1 MSYYWYVTHFIR
13 KNYFSLHKQ
22 YSAKSVVFLFKDYDD
37 LKNIQ
42 ITDQNEITATVHS
55 VENGLFENV
64 TDYDPYTHRRIYF
77 PLESEYND
85 LLQNYRKKTNDLT
98 FENPNIFD
106 FNLDI
111 YFERNIEI
119 FPYPEIDIAII
130 ERIDEYISK
139 KEKIISNFQ
148 SRKKE
153 QSQLRTESK
162 ELLAN
167 FNTNSYDVQE
177 KLEYFKERIRSFE
190 EPDLNNLILTS
201 LLSKL
206 FLRGSDRVLDYL
218 RRNPF
223 SIFPNIGND
232 LGTHFDYKEKISK
245 EFMNF
250 IIYLYTEKKV
260 STLDT
265 FIERM
270 VFYNPDRRKDIKK
283 ILYDEKINLL
293 QLYYG
298 CMFCAIENDLPQS
311 LKDKVLLTLNTL
323 EKIDVSKLPSNEIKK
338 LTNILDVRI
347 EKYRQELRKVKIEF
361 IDPRPTIKGYREFLF
376 SNESLEKKMK
386 DIVTRFTEEEFLNP
400 ITDFFK
406 AILSDNSLNYK
417 QKDLIYNFLYQ
428 YDFKNMK
435 ELESIIK
442 DQMRSDINFNAQ
454 ILKKIHFSNEELF
467 NFLDHP
473 SVDIQIY
480 ITRSLGV
487 KDDELE
493 DIFSSIMKFLK
504 KIDPIILVK
513 GIPYHMG
520 RIGSDFRLLD
530 KIVNFDRNRII
541 QINENKSIIKVT
553 KDEFM
558 QLMTRENEFDL
569 ERYGEN
575 LMERTDDGEQFL
587 LINERMSDS
596 EMEIIKDFKYTM
608 NSKLQL
614 LIKKKDN

>member
-1 MSYYWYVTHFIR
+1 
-13 KNYFSLHKQ
+13 
-22 YSAKSVVFLFKDYDD
+22 
-37 LKNIQ
+37 
-42 ITDQNEITATVHS
+42 
-55 VENGLFENV
+55 
-64 TDYDPYTHRRIYF
+64 
-77 PLESEYND
+77 
-85 LLQNYRKKTNDLT
+85 
-98 FENPNIFD
+98 
-106 FNLDI
+106 
-111 YFERNIEI
+111 
-119 FPYPEIDIAII
+119 
-130 ERIDEYISK
+130 
-139 KEKIISNFQ
+139 
-148 SRKKE
+148 
-153 QSQLRTESK
+153 
-162 ELLAN
+162 
-167 FNTNSYDVQE
+167 
-177 KLEYFKERIRSFE
+177 
-190 EPDLNNLILTS
+190 
-201 LLSKL
+201 
-206 FLRGSDRVLDYL
+206 
-218 RRNPF
+218 
-223 SIFPNIGND
+223 
-232 LGTHFDYKEKISK
+232 
-245 EFMNF
+245 
-250 IIYLYTEKKV
+250 
-260 STLDT
+260 
-265 FIERM
+265 
-270 VFYNPDRRKDIKK
+270 
-283 ILYDEKINLL
+283 
-293 QLYYG
+293 
-298 CMFCAIENDLPQS
+298 MFCAIENDLPQS

-473 SVDIQIY
+473 SVDIQIF
-480 ITRSLGV
+480 ITRSLRV
-487 KDDELE
+487 KDDELK
-493 DIFSSIMKFLK
+493 DIFSSIMKFLR